1 MQNIFVLRF
10 ANAIFEPIWNRN
22 YIDHVQITAAEAD
35 GVGRRGSYYDGAG
48 VLRDMFQNHLLQL
61 LTITAME
68 APSRPSANLV
78 RNEKVKVL
86 EAVRRLESADVA
98 ERVVCAQYAGYR
110 DEESVATASRTPTFA
125 AMKLHVD
132 NWRWQGVP
140 FYLRSGKAMDCRTTQ
155 IVIQFRQPP
164 LMLFEGAGRS
174 VEDANRLVIHIQP
187 AEGMQLHFQTK
198 VPDAEMK
205 IRLTDL
211 DFRFQSRFDKAI
223 PDAYERLLLDVLGGD
238 PSLFARSDEVET
250 AWRIIDPI
258 IQGWGESDAA
268 PAIYKR
274 GHWGPAE
281 SRDWIRR
288 DGRDWLDSCPVL
300 H

>member
-1 MQNIFVLRF
+1 
-10 ANAIFEPIWNRN
+10 
-22 YIDHVQITAAEAD
+22 
-35 GVGRRGSYYDGAG
+35 
-48 VLRDMFQNHLLQL
+48 
-61 LTITAME
+61 
-68 APSRPSANLV
+68 
-78 RNEKVKVL
+78 
-86 EAVRRLESADVA
+86 
-98 ERVVCAQYAGYR
+98 
-110 DEESVATASRTPTFA
+110 
-125 AMKLHVD
+125 MKLHID

-164 LMLFEGAGRS
+164 LMLFQDTARR

-258 IQGWGESDAA
+258 IQGWRESDTA
-268 PAIYKR
+268 PAVYER

-281 SRDWIRR
+281 SNDWIRR
-288 DGRDWLDSCPVL
+288 DRRDWLDSCPVL
-300 H
+300 HAAGGQ